1 MPGSAAFKLA
11 SSVISRVTFPGNAT
25 MRAWIGVLAAA
36 VCLGCGSSG
45 PQRFSIGG
53 TITFDGSPV
62 PDGEILLTPDAATG
76 GPTVAG
82 HIENGE
88 YFIPEKRGPLAGKY
102 KVAISAERK
111 TGRKVSANMI
121 GNETTDQYEQYL
133 PPRYN
138 DQTTLTVSID
148 SDRDDLGFD
157 LTSKP

>member
-1 MPGSAAFKLA
+1 M
-11 SSVISRVTFPGNAT
+11 
-25 MRAWIGVLAAA
+25 
-36 VCLGCGSSG
+36 SG
-45 PQRFSIGG
+45 RPRQ
-53 TITFDGSPV
+53 
-62 PDGEILLTPDAATG
+62 
-76 GPTVAG
+76 
-82 HIENGE
+82 
-88 YFIPEKRGPLAGKY
+88 RGPLAGKY